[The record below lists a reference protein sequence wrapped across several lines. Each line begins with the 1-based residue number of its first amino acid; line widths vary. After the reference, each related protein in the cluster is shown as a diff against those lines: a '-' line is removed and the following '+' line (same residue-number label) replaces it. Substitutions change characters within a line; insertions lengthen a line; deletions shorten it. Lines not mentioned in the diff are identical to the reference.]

1 MLARVTPP
9 THTRSRRRRRLV
21 TVALA
26 ALAAIGAVLGVA
38 LLEARSLHTHRV
50 AVVSADLPAA
60 FDGLRVAFIADIHL
74 GPFVSGGYVHRVV
87 NEVNG
92 LHPDLVILGGDYA
105 YRDAAAIPAAF
116 VQLARLRAPLGVYAV
131 LGNHDHYLGATATS
145 AAMAAAGIHDV
156 DNRGVWLTRGG
167 SRLRLGGVDDLWKGA
182 QNLPGAVGDAR
193 ERDFVLLVSHNPDYA
208 ERLHGA
214 PVDLMLSGHTHGG
227 QVALPGWAP
236 ILPSNYGQKYRAGIA
251 HAGRTTVLVT
261 TGVGTT
267 VVPLRL
273 FARPEIVL
281 LTLRAGTGAAGT
293 ASSGG

>member
-1 MLARVTPP
+1 
-9 THTRSRRRRRLV
+9 V
-21 TVALA
+21 TVALTI
-26 ALAAIGAVLGVA
+26 LAAITAVLGVA
-38 LLEARSLHTHRV
+38 LLEARSLHTHHI
-50 AVVSADLPAA
+50 AIVSADLPAS

-74 GPFVSGGYVHRVV
+74 GPYVSRANVRRMV
-87 NEVNG
+87 NEVNA

-116 VQLARLRAPLGVYAV
+116 AELARLRAPLGVYAI
-131 LGNHDHYLGATATS
+131 LGNHDHYLGTTATLQG
-145 AAMAAAGIHDV
+145 MAAAGIRDV

-182 QNLPGAVGDAR
+182 QNLPRAVGDAG
-193 ERDFVLLVSHNPDYA
+193 EGDFVLLVSHNPDYA

-214 PVDLMLSGHTHGG
+214 QVDLVLSGHTHGG

-251 HAGRTTVLVT
+251 HTGKTTVLVT

-281 LTLRAGTGAAGT
+281 LTLRAGSGAAGT
-293 ASSGG
+293 PSDGD